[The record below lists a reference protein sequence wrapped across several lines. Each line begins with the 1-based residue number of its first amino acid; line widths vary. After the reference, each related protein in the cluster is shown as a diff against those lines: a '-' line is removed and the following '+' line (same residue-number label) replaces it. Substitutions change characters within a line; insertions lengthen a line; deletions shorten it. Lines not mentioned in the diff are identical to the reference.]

1 MPELMNEDVTITVE
15 IQASA
20 DVGYLDEYD
29 ITNNLHELIEDNL
42 NIESYSGGLRI
53 KDTNIKDIY

>member
-1 MPELMNEDVTITVE
+1 MPELLNEDVTITVE
-15 IQASA
+15 IQANA

-42 NIESYSGGLRI
+42 NIESFSGGLRI
-53 KDTNIKDIY
+53 KDTKIKDIF